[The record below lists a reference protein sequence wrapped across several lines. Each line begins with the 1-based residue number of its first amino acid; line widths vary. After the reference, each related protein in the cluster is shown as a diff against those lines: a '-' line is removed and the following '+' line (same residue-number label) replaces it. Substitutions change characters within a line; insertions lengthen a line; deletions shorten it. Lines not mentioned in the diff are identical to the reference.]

1 MQKVSGAMTDDP
13 VSHARTGIDTS
24 VPHSA
29 RIWNY
34 WLGGKDNYE
43 ADRLAG
49 DAWLAEDPDMLDL
62 ARASRAFLGR
72 AVRYLATEQ
81 GVRQFLDVGTG
92 LPTADNTHEVAQRA
106 APDARVVYVDHDPLV
121 LAHARALLIG
131 TPEGATRYIDAD
143 MRDTDALIS
152 GAQEILDFT
161 QPVALIF
168 SGVLGHI
175 GDFDEARSLVRTLVD
190 ALPSGS
196 FLVISDG
203 GEDEAALKAAEE
215 YARTGAIPY
224 HVRPYRD
231 VIRFFDGLEWI
242 DPGFVLVNEWRP
254 DSAGAISITGRPI
267 APKKVSH
274 FAGIARK
281 R

>member
-1 MQKVSGAMTDDP
+1 MADGDDLIP
-13 VSHARTGIDTS
+13 PQSGIDTS

-29 RIWNY
+29 RIWNS

-43 ADRLAG
+43 ADRIAG
-49 DAWLAEDPDMLDL
+49 EAWLAEDPGMLDL

-72 AVRYLATEQ
+72 AVHYLAAEE

-92 LPTADNTHEVAQRA
+92 LPTADNTHEVAQRV

-121 LAHARALLIG
+121 LAHARALLTG
-131 TPEGATRYIDAD
+131 TPEGLTSYIDAD
-143 MRDTDALIS
+143 MRDTDTVIARA
-152 GAQEILDFT
+152 GEILDLT
-161 QPVALIF
+161 QRVALIF
-168 SGVLGHI
+168 SGVLGHVA
-175 GDFDEARSLVRTLVD
+175 DFDEARSLVRTLMD

-196 FLVISDG
+196 FLVLSDG
-203 GEDEAALKAAEE
+203 GEDEAALKAAQE

-231 VIRFFDGLEWI
+231 VIRFFDGLELI
-242 DPGFVLVNEWRP
+242 EPGFVLVNDWRP
-254 DSAGAISITGRPI
+254 LSLEGIPTITGEPLS
-267 APKKVSH
+267 PKKVSH
-274 FAGIARK
+274 FAGVARK